1 MSTEARAPIAFAL
14 AVLIVGLLYLLWW
27 DDQPEN
33 WPVSDGYYKSG
44 KAPDV
49 PRRWLP

>member
-1 MSTEARAPIAFAL
+1 MF
-14 AVLIVGLLYLLWW
+14 IVGLLYVLWW
-27 DDQPEN
+27 NDQPAN
-33 WPVSDGYYKSG
+33 WPVSDSYYKSG